1 MTIHHGSVP
10 WIAIM
15 LAITLLFLF
24 PAAFTYIC
32 YLAGKGA
39 FPSAVPENDF
49 LLPLAGVVTAIP
61 LLWFSAAARRLRL
74 ATIGFMQYITP
85 TLHFIL
91 AVLVFGEPF
100 SQIELSS
107 SSVFGPDL
115 PFPTHQCS
123 SNDHIQNLIQLSL
136 RQTFVSLLL
145 DVLPSPLRDSLSASL
160 RRWLTTQP
168 SLSFYKLDSLYTV
181 DRL

>member
-1 MTIHHGSVP
+1 
-10 WIAIM
+10 M
-15 LAITLLFLF
+15 LAITFALYGLLRKIAPVPLTGLAVETLFLF

-32 YLAGKGA
+32 YLTGKGA
-39 FPSAVPENDF
+39 FPSVVPENDF

-91 AVLVFGEPF
+91 AVLMFGEPF

-107 SSVFGPDL
+107 FICIWAGLALSYTPVLQQRPHTESH
-115 PFPTHQCS
+115 PTITS
-123 SNDHIQNLIQLSL
+123 AII
-136 RQTFVSLLL
+136 RI
-145 DVLPSPLRDSLSASL
+145 ASL
-160 RRWLTTQP
+160 GCFTFSAER
-168 SLSFYKLDSLYTV
+168 
-181 DRL
+181 